1 MVPFM
6 PHGTFMPLFSKAVD
20 FDLDHIVPRAH
31 GGDDKPGN
39 LQLLCRQCNTGK
51 GAGR

>member
-1 MVPFM
+1 M